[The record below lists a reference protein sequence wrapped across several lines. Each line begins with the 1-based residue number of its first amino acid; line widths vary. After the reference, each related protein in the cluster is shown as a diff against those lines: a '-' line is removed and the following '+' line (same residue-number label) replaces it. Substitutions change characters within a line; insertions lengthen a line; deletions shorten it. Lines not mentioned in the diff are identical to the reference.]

1 MAPIEVV
8 RLPLAPRIGLAL
20 AVALVVALGAC
31 PGEPPATTTAA
42 PKPATTPGAAGGSW
56 ATVSAGLDVEASAA
70 PPPILRWRAPACA
83 LRYQWRW
90 TARLPPGTSAFA
102 AVRGELDFVL
112 APAADHAITLE
123 PIDVTTT
130 GVAYDGEPDP
140 AGIVP
145 SSLVPLS
152 LRSRGGE
159 FAPDHVDA
167 PALPWDGDT
176 RTPPLS
182 LMFPLLG
189 EPAVGRVLRIA
200 GKDALAIERV
210 ALPAARAGADTWTD
224 ARLHAVVLEDG
235 RLLHAEL
242 VARGDGPGDADEQL
256 AAELRLVEA
265 CDGPVLPGFD
275 RSPTERVLAAHRA
288 LQRALVHRDREQ
300 VRRLLVPAL
309 FAAHGEAVIDALLR
323 ATSRWGPEVLDTPVE
338 TIRLADDGTHLRFE
352 LTLREGDAA
361 RAIDVEIVVTNDAT
375 PRVAAVRVHDG
386 PSPLLVVDIAA
397 LAGSLSAF
405 APPAA
410 PDRVLVVEPWV
421 TVHGRVVWVRGGGT
435 RCVLALDPRSDG
447 ATVQEVRVDAGSVW
461 RGPVQRQRG
470 DSLRCGALQ
479 LRRAA
484 QSLDLRGPTG
494 AIEVAITDARSLES
508 ADPLAAQ
515 TWRSYAWGELAYDHR
530 AATAAAAR
538 DG

>member
-1 MAPIEVV
+1 MV
-8 RLPLAPRIGLAL
+8 RLPLAPRIGLALAVAL

-405 APPAA
+405 APPVA

-435 RCVLALDPRSDG
+435 LRARARSPQRRRHRAGGPRRRWLGVARAG
-447 ATVQEVRVDAGSVW
+447 AAPTR
-461 RGPVQRQRG
+461 RQP
-470 DSLRCGALQ
+470 A

-484 QSLDLRGPTG
+484 AAPRGAVPRS
-494 AIEVAITDARSLES
+494 AR
-508 ADPLAAQ
+508 
-515 TWRSYAWGELAYDHR
+515 AYRRDRGRDHR
-530 AATAAAAR
+530 RALARVCGSARAADLAVVRVGRAGLRSPRRDGRGAAR